1 MGARAR
7 VPLITVRHIGCPVLL
22 VHGQDDPIVP
32 MADAGHESVDRV
44 DWRIPELL
52 DFLDEV
58 RQGQIPLAP

>member
-7 VPLITVRHIGCPVLL
+7 VPLITVRYIGWVLL

-32 MADAGHESVDRV
+32 MADAGHESVDRI

-58 RQGQIPLAP
+58 RQGQTPLAP